1 MAMWKGVKEHQHLFL
16 SPHSPP
22 QSSLSA
28 ATVSPPFSLSK
39 PEKLNTSACLSLLLL
54 HHLQTPTQCRQE
66 KSIIASLSVTIYLP
80 YHLGLS
86 LANPPT
92 YPTLPA
98 IAHTHTQTAVNQD
111 CDEQNIASLVFLS
124 ERAAEHPAF
133 PETCM

>member
-16 SPHSPP
+16 STHPP
-22 QSSLSA
+22 SSLSA

-86 LANPPT
+86 LLQVTGRDGKGDTHPPT
-92 YPTLPA
+92 PPCL
-98 IAHTHTQTAVNQD
+98 Q
-111 CDEQNIASLVFLS
+111 
-124 ERAAEHPAF
+124 
-133 PETCM
+133 